1 MACCLGKEIAWDR
14 ITDRAWLELD
24 SVGFT
29 KNYFDSLP
37 RLTEDEILARA
48 DDLIPGMEDAV
59 TVKAEDIVLN
69 AVIDF

>member
-1 MACCLGKEIAWDR
+1 MLFR
-14 ITDRAWLELD
+14 

-29 KNYFDSLP
+29 KSYFDSLP

-48 DDLIPGMEDAV
+48 DELIPGMEDAV
-59 TVKAEDIVLN
+59 TVKADDIVLN